1 MSKNKDKV
9 NLKDVAMEEMQEF
22 VESHNQLIQQ
32 ISEANS
38 KLADLKSAII
48 EKQGYLKG
56 LEDCDEQCGE
66 EK

>member
-56 LEDCDEQCGE
+56 LEDCDEQCGK